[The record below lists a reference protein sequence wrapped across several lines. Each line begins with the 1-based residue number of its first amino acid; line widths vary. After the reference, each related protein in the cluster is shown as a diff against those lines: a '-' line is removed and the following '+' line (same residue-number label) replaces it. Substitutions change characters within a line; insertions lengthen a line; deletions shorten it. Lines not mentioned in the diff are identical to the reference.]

1 MGLGGKSHMTYSMGI
16 KQGLHSGSKIGTKS
30 TAAAHVLA
38 SQKSKATGEKK
49 NEMEK

>member
-1 MGLGGKSHMTYSMGI
+1 MGLGSKSHMVYSMGI
-16 KQGLHSGSKIGTKS
+16 KQGLHSGSKLGSKS
-30 TAAAHVLA
+30 TSPAHVLA